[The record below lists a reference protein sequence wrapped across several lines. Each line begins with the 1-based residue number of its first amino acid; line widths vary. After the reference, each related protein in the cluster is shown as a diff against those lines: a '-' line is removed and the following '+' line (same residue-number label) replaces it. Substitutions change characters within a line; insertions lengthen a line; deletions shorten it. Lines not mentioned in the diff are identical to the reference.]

1 MKSIPL
7 ESLHQELGAKFGP
20 FAGYQMPIQYP
31 AGLKAEHLHT
41 RTHAGLFDVSHMGQL
56 RITAPNDPTGALLKK
71 SLEAALPCDFEGWIT
86 DTQRY
91 SLLLN
96 EQGGI
101 QDDLMLVWRGA
112 DPAAGRSVP
121 EVRMVVNAG
130 NRDADLAELQRLC
143 PTLQFDWVDA
153 ALIAL
158 QGPDAESVLAA
169 LDSSAAEMV
178 FMQAADLSLC
188 GVPCFTTRSGYTGE
202 DGYEISIPSAHA
214 DKVTR
219 ALLADARVKPVGLGA
234 RDTLRLEAGL
244 PLHGQDISP
253 TITPIE
259 AGLSFGI
266 APSRRPAKSAGHLAD
281 KTASEKVVEKLG
293 GFPGASPILDQIR
306 NGSPKK
312 LIGLISKEPVPIR
325 SHAAIVDG
333 QGNVVGEV
341 TSGTVSPSLGHPIM
355 LALVQ
360 SQAVDLPLF
369 ARVRDKTL
377 AVERTR
383 LPFVPKRYKR

>member
-7 ESLHQELGAKFGP
+7 ASLHQELGAKFGP

-31 AGLKAEHLHT
+31 AGLRTEHLHT
-41 RTHAGLFDVSHMGQL
+41 RSHAGLFDVSHMGQL
-56 RITAPNDPTGALLKK
+56 RITAPNDASGATLKK
-71 SLEAALPCDFEGWIT
+71 SLERALPCDFDGWT
-86 DTQRY
+86 SDTQRY

-96 EQGGI
+96 QEGGI
-101 QDDLMLVWRGA
+101 NDDLMLVWREA
-112 DPAAGRSVP
+112 DVSQGRP
-121 EVRMVVNAG
+121 TAEVRMVVNAG
-130 NRDADLAELQRLC
+130 NRDVDLTQLKTLC
-143 PTLQFDWVDA
+143 PDLQFDWVDA

-169 LDSSAAEMV
+169 LDPKAADMV
-178 FMQAADLSLC
+178 FMEAADLSLC
-188 GVPCFTTRSGYTGE
+188 GVTCFTTRSGYTGE
-202 DGYEISIPSAHA
+202 DGYEISIPAA
-214 DKVTR
+214 AAEKVTR
-219 ALLADARVKPVGLGA
+219 ALLADARVNPVGLGA

-253 TITPIE
+253 TISPIE
-259 AGLSFGI
+259 AGLGFGI
-266 APSRRPAKSAGHLAD
+266 APSRRPAKSSNDSGTAG
-281 KTASEKVVEKLG
+281 EQVVSPKLG
-293 GFPGASPILDQIR
+293 GFPGAEPILEQIR
-306 NGSPKK
+306 QGSPRK

-325 SHAAIVDG
+325 AHAVIVDAKG
-333 QGNVVGEV
+333 DPVGEV

>member
-7 ESLHQELGAKFGP
+7 ASLHQELGAKFGP

-31 AGLKAEHLHT
+31 AGLKTEHLHT
-41 RTHAGLFDVSHMGQL
+41 RSHAGLFDVSHMGQL
-56 RITAPNDPTGALLKK
+56 RITAPNDASGATLKK
-71 SLEAALPCDFEGWIT
+71 SLERALPCDFDGWISN
-86 DTQRY
+86 TQRY

-96 EQGGI
+96 QEGGI
-101 QDDLMLVWRGA
+101 NDDLMLVWREA
-112 DPAAGRSVP
+112 DVSQERPTA

-130 NRDADLAELQRLC
+130 NRDVDLAQLKALC
-143 PTLQFDWVDA
+143 PDLQFDWVDA

-169 LDSSAAEMV
+169 LDPKAADMV
-178 FMQAADLSLC
+178 FMEAADLSLC
-188 GVPCFTTRSGYTGE
+188 GATCFTTRSGYTGE
-202 DGYEISIPSAHA
+202 DGYEISIPSAIA
-214 DKVTR
+214 EEVTR
-219 ALLADARVKPVGLGA
+219 ALLADARVNAVGLGA

-253 TITPIE
+253 TISPIE
-259 AGLSFGI
+259 AGLGFGI
-266 APSRRPAKSAGHLAD
+266 APSRRPAKSSSDSGTAGEQA
-281 KTASEKVVEKLG
+281 ASPKLG
-293 GFPGASPILDQIR
+293 NFPGAKPILEQIR
-306 NGSPKK
+306 QGSPRK

-325 SHAAIVDG
+325 AHAVIVDAKG
-333 QGNVVGEV
+333 EPVGEV

-377 AVERTR
+377 AVEPTR

>member
-7 ESLHQELGAKFGP
+7 ASLHQELGAKFGP

-41 RTHAGLFDVSHMGQL
+41 RSHAGLFDVSHMGQL
-56 RITAPNDPTGALLKK
+56 RITAPNDASGATLKK
-71 SLEAALPCDFEGWIT
+71 SLERALPCDFDGWT
-86 DTQRY
+86 SDTQRY

-96 EQGGI
+96 QEGGI
-101 QDDLMLVWRGA
+101 NDDLMLVWREA
-112 DPAAGRSVP
+112 DVSQGRP
-121 EVRMVVNAG
+121 TAEVRMVVNAG
-130 NRDADLAELQRLC
+130 NRDVDLAQLKTLC
-143 PTLQFDWVDA
+143 PDLQFDWVDA

-169 LDSSAAEMV
+169 LDPKAANMV
-178 FMQAADLSLC
+178 FMEAADLSLC
-188 GVPCFTTRSGYTGE
+188 GVTCFTTRSGYMGE
-202 DGYEISIPSAHA
+202 DGYEISIPATIA
-214 DKVTR
+214 EEVTR
-219 ALLADARVKPVGLGA
+219 ALLADARVNPVGLGA

-253 TITPIE
+253 TISPIE
-259 AGLSFGI
+259 AGLGFGI
-266 APSRRPAKSAGHLAD
+266 APSRRPAKSSNDSGTAG
-281 KTASEKVVEKLG
+281 EQVVSPKLG
-293 GFPGASPILDQIR
+293 GFPGAEPILEQIR
-306 NGSPKK
+306 QGSPRK

-325 SHAAIVDG
+325 AHAVIVDAKG
-333 QGNVVGEV
+333 DPVGEV

>member
-7 ESLHQELGAKFGP
+7 ASLHQELGAKFGP

-31 AGLKAEHLHT
+31 AGLKTEHLHT
-41 RTHAGLFDVSHMGQL
+41 RSHAGLFDVSHMGQL
-56 RITAPNDPTGALLKK
+56 RITAPNDASGATLKK
-71 SLEAALPCDFEGWIT
+71 SLERALPCDFDGWT
-86 DTQRY
+86 SDTQRY

-96 EQGGI
+96 QEGGI
-101 QDDLMLVWRGA
+101 NDDLMLVWREA
-112 DPAAGRSVP
+112 DVSQGRP
-121 EVRMVVNAG
+121 TAEVRMVVNAG
-130 NRDADLAELQRLC
+130 NRDEDLAQLKALC
-143 PTLQFDWVDA
+143 PDLQFDWVDA

-158 QGPDAESVLAA
+158 QGPDAESVLAG
-169 LDSSAAEMV
+169 LDPKAANMV
-178 FMQAADLSLC
+178 FMEAADLSLC
-188 GVPCFTTRSGYTGE
+188 EVTCFTTRSGYTGE
-202 DGYEISIPSAHA
+202 DGYEISIPATIA
-214 DKVTR
+214 EEVTR
-219 ALLADARVKPVGLGA
+219 ALLADARVNPVGLGA

-253 TITPIE
+253 TISPIE
-259 AGLSFGI
+259 AGLGFGI
-266 APSRRPAKSAGHLAD
+266 APSRRPAKSSNDSGNSAG
-281 KTASEKVVEKLG
+281 EQVVSPKLG
-293 GFPGASPILDQIR
+293 GFPGAEPILEQIR
-306 NGSPKK
+306 KGSPRK

-325 SHAAIVDG
+325 AHAVIVDAKG
-333 QGNVVGEV
+333 DPVGEV
-341 TSGTVSPSLGHPIM
+341 TSGTVSPSLGYPIM